1 MTFGL
6 GHRFALANLAVG
18 VALVA
23 SLVAVQTRAA
33 KTAIRERA
41 RLGAEVALEQ
51 TATLCRSRLSAG
63 DARGLFADLQ
73 PLVELQRFVF
83 IDVFDPEGRPLVQL
97 TNPERHRG
105 YTQELSAA
113 SAQDDVLE
121 LSQPLSEGGR
131 ALGRLVIGLWVRG
144 INEDLGR
151 IERRGLAA
159 GLGLCAGLA
168 LVSWLLGGR
177 LSRRLRRL
185 TDEIQRR
192 GPDDFSPLEA
202 GGADEVARLAAAFNR
217 RQERLREE
225 RARRETAEAHRQD
238 LVHMI
243 VHDMKGPLSVFK
255 SGIPVLEQRA
265 GEAGDQRLSKM
276 VAMLA
281 EGSARLLRMAEGIL
295 SVARVEDPDGPLDL
309 KPVDLSSLARQRVDA
324 AAETGKAK
332 RVSVALEAPPEPA
345 VVRGDSDLLG
355 RVLDNLLL
363 NALEHTPKGGRVRVR
378 LEPKAKAVRVEV
390 RDTGPGVPK
399 EDRARIFEKF
409 RKGREA
415 SGGAGLGLAFC
426 RLALQ
431 RHGGSIGVA
440 EPPDGPGAVFHFEL
454 PL

>member
-1 MTFGL
+1 M
-6 GHRFALANLAVG
+6 
-18 VALVA
+18 A
-23 SLVAVQTRAA
+23 SLVAVQTRTA

-51 TATLCRSRLSAG
+51 TATLSRSRLAAG
-63 DARGLFADLQ
+63 DARRLFADLQ
-73 PLVELQRFVF
+73 PLVRLQRFVY

-105 YTQELSAA
+105 LTQELSSA
-113 SAQDDVLE
+113 SAQDDVLD
-121 LSQPLSEGGR
+121 LSQSLSEGGR
-131 ALGRLVIGLWVRG
+131 PLGRLAIGLWVRG

-151 IERRGLAA
+151 IERRGWAV
-159 GLGLCAGLA
+159 GLGLCSALA

-185 TDEIQRR
+185 TDDIQRR
-192 GPDDFSPLEA
+192 GPEDFSPLEA
-202 GGADEVARLAAAFNR
+202 AGTDEVARLAAAFNR

-225 RARRETAEAHRQD
+225 RSRREAAEAHRQD

-255 SGIPVLEQRA
+255 AGIPVLEQRA
-265 GEAGDQRLSKM
+265 GEAGDQRLSRM
-276 VAMLA
+276 VAMLS

-295 SVARVEDPDGPLDL
+295 NVARVEDPDGALEL
-309 KPVDLSSLARQRVDA
+309 EPVDLAALARQRVAA
-324 AAETGKAK
+324 AAESGKAK
-332 RVSVALEAPPEPA
+332 RISVALEAPPETSL
-345 VVRGDSDLLG
+345 VRGDSDLLG

-363 NALEHTPKGGRVRVR
+363 NALEHTPKGGKVRVR
-378 LEPKAKAVRVEV
+378 LEHRPKALRLEV

-399 EDRARIFEKF
+399 EDRARVFEKF

-426 RLALQ
+426 RLAVE
-431 RHGGSIGVA
+431 RHGGSIGVT
-440 EPPDGPGAVFHFEL
+440 EPADGPGAVFHFEL